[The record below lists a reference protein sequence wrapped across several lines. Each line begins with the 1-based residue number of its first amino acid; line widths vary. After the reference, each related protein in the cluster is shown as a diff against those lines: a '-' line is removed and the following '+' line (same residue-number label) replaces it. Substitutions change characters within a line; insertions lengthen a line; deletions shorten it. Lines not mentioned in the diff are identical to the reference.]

1 MGKVGSEGWRRCH
14 KPLPPVIAASRPPS
28 PLTSFQLLRCI
39 DSSHRI
45 FTYKPTCLSRIASNL
60 LTSVRPENHNHPERS
75 ISFAV
80 SGDRKSSH
88 RNIGRTTSSE
98 SFYPR

>member
-1 MGKVGSEGWRRCH
+1 MGEGCH
-14 KPLPPVIAASRPPS
+14 TPLLPVIAASRPP
-28 PLTSFQLLRCI
+28 LTSFQQPRSM

-45 FTYKPTCLSRIASNL
+45 FSYKPTCLNRIASNL
-60 LTSVRPENHNHPERS
+60 LTSVRRENRNLPERS
-75 ISFAV
+75 MSFAV

-98 SFYPR
+98 SLCPR